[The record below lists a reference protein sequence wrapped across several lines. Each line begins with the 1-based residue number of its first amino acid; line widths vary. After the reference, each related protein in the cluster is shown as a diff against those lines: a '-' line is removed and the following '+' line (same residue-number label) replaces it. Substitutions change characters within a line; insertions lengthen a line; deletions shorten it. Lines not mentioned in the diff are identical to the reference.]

1 MKLTE
6 RNQGKSN
13 RNGKSRLSEI
23 AILKKSNRL
32 ENQRFE
38 KTRSLL
44 RRRSVESG
52 RSPASSP
59 NGIVAIGTLLA
70 LATGSID
77 ESLDVTGVP
86 WFLEFENR
94 EEFKI

>member
-1 MKLTE
+1 M
-6 RNQGKSN
+6 
-13 RNGKSRLSEI
+13 
-23 AILKKSNRL
+23 
-32 ENQRFE
+32 
-38 KTRSLL
+38 
-44 RRRSVESG
+44 ESG